1 MIKNVLRLPQYDQIT
16 QPIVIFDALDVE
28 AEARRRYARKLWLE
42 MARYGLPRPVAG
54 GSQNR
59 RYSVN
64 SAKTAAAAAGTLKV
78 AWQLATGAAVTG
90 TLWGVDI
97 SFDSIANPASAG
109 GIPALVELV
118 RETGASSGGAA
129 QTPVIWK
136 KGQIASGTTARIND
150 TTDGAGPTVIMGWL
164 VPIFSVWPQ
173 QLPLGREIDLEASD
187 FLALRVTLQTGA
199 TACNYNCNGHFE
211 E

>member
-1 MIKNVLRLPQYDQIT
+1 MLFTR
-16 QPIVIFDALDVE
+16 DALARYDGIVKPVLIYDASDVE
-28 AEARRRYARKLWLE
+28 AEARRRYRRQLFLE
-42 MARYGLPRPVAG
+42 LARYGVPPPISGA
-54 GSQNR
+54 SQNR
-59 RYSVN
+59 RYSVS

-78 AWQLATGAAVTG
+78 AWQLATGAAVTA
-90 TLWGVDI
+90 TLWAADV
-97 SFDSIANPASAG
+97 SFDSVANPASAG

-150 TTDGAGPTVIMGWL
+150 TTDGAGPTVIMAWL
-164 VPIFSVWPQ
+164 LPIFSAYPQ

-187 FLALRVTLQTGA
+187 FLALRVTLQSGA
-199 TACNYNCNGHFE
+199 TGCNYLSNGHFE